1 MDDITRTD
9 AWEAVAA
16 QHQRLAGTHLRQ
28 LFADDRDRAAGMTH
42 QVGDLLVDLSK
53 HRVDAEAMAALVD
66 LARAA
71 GVAEKVQAMLAGEH
85 INATEDRAVLHT
97 ALRAPRGTRLEVDG
111 QDVVADVHEVL
122 DRMAAFAT
130 RVRDG
135 DWHGYDGQPIS
146 TVVNIGIGGSDLG
159 PAMAYRALAAHV
171 DIDCRFV
178 SNVDAADMDR
188 ALADLDPATT
198 LFVVASKTFTTVETI
213 TNATTARSWLLEA
226 AGDDRAVARNFVAV
240 STNAE
245 GVANFGID
253 PANMFGFWEWV
264 GGRYSVG
271 SAIGLS
277 LMIAIGPDAFADF
290 LGGMR
295 TIDEH
300 LRDAPLEVN
309 VPVLMALLGVWY
321 RNLFGF
327 GTHAVIPYSHDLAR
341 FPAYLQQLDMESN
354 GKRVHLDGSDATTD
368 TGPVV
373 WGEPGTNGQHA
384 FFQLLHQGTSTVP
397 CDLIGIANPDVSLP
411 AATARAHADQLVANL
426 LAQGEAL
433 AFGRTAEE
441 VAAGGVD
448 AALVPHRTFPGNIP
462 TTTILA
468 DRLTPAVLGQL
479 IALYEHKVLVQG
491 TVWGVNSFDQW
502 GVELGKVLAKQIVAE
517 VDGDGPLD
525 HDSSTNAL
533 ISRYRALRQG

>member
-9 AWEAVAA
+9 AWAAVAA
-16 QHQRLAGTHLRQ
+16 QHDRLAEVHLRD
-28 LFADDRDRAAGMTH
+28 LFADDPGRADAMTLE
-42 QVGDLLVDLSK
+42 VGDLLVDLSK
-53 HRVDAEAMAALVD
+53 HRVDAGALAALVD
-66 LARAA
+66 LAEAA
-71 GVAEKVQAMLAGEH
+71 GVPRKVQAMLAGEP
-85 INATEDRAVLHT
+85 INTTEDRAVLHT
-97 ALRAPRGTRLEVDG
+97 ALRAPRGTSVVVDG
-111 QDVVADVHEVL
+111 RDVVPDVHEVL
-122 DRMAAFAT
+122 DRMAAFAA
-130 RVRDG
+130 RVREG
-135 DWHGYDGQPIS
+135 DWHGYDGQPIT

-159 PAMAYRALAAHV
+159 PAMAYRALTAQA
-171 DIDCRFV
+171 DLECRFV
-178 SNVDAADMDR
+178 SNVDAADLDR
-188 ALADLDPATT
+188 NLRGLDPATT

-213 TNATTARSWLLEA
+213 TNATTARDWLVAA
-226 AGDDRAVARNFVAV
+226 AGDERAVARNFVAV

-253 PANMFGFWEWV
+253 PSNMFGFWEWV

-277 LMIAIGPDAFADF
+277 LMIAIGPEAFAAF

-295 TIDEH
+295 TVDEH
-300 LRDAPLEVN
+300 LRDTPLERN

-321 RNLFGF
+321 RNFLGF

-354 GKRVHLDGSDATTD
+354 GKRVRLDGTPVTTE

-397 CDLIGIANPDVSLP
+397 CDLIGVATPDVDLP
-411 AATARAHADQLVANL
+411 AEATTAHNDQLIANL

-441 VAAGGVD
+441 VAAAGVD
-448 AALVPHRTFPGNIP
+448 ADLVGHRTFPGNIP
-462 TTTILA
+462 STTLLA

-491 TVWGVNSFDQW
+491 TIWGINSFDQW
-502 GVELGKVLAKQIVAE
+502 GVELGKVLARTITEEVA
-517 VDGDGPLD
+517 GDGPLA
-525 HDSSTNAL
+525 HDASTNAL
-533 ISRYRALRQG
+533 IERYRALRGR